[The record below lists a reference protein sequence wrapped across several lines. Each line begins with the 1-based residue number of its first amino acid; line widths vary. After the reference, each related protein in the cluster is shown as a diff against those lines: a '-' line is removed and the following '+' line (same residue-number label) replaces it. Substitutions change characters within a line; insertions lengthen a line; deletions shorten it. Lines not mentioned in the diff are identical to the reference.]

1 MATEQPIV
9 LSGYELRL
17 KMVTDAVR
25 KHSKLGEKAATEVA
39 VHVLHSLD
47 TIPEKIR

>member
-1 MATEQPIV
+1 MTTDLPIV

-17 KMVTDAVR
+17 KMVADAIQAN
-25 KHSKLGEKAATEVA
+25 SKLAEKVATEVA

-47 TIPEKIR
+47 SIPEKIR

>member
-1 MATEQPIV
+1 MEIDRPIV

-17 KMVTDAVR
+17 KMVADAIQD
-25 KHSKLGEKAATEVA
+25 HSKMGKKAATEVA

-47 TIPEKIR
+47 SIPEKIR